1 MKLGILKENLIEI
14 MHSLMQDECIIGK
27 IPNLQDDEV
36 EHVFDAWEYSEAP
49 EGEEG
54 KISW

>member
-36 EHVFDAWEYSEAP
+36 SIFLFLSIKNFIV
-49 EGEEG
+49 
-54 KISW
+54 